1 MARMKPVL
9 LLVCGVALV
18 VIVAWQQSED
28 NKAAAAART
37 TTPLQLMRPTSAPS
51 ANAAVP
57 TVAPP
62 VTAPA
67 AVPANTV
74 ASTTKKP
81 VARTEVRSNKAN
93 KPVAITASHS
103 NSVPAPLAPSVV
115 KESAAAPVTAENNSE
130 AYEAEAVVRLKD
142 GDYRKAGELFET
154 ALRNGGKA
162 TFMLIHDHSKGN
174 FEKDPKATCVGELVM
189 TPTEIKFQGAD
200 GHQFG
205 ATWAEVLDAGSNK
218 FFGSG
223 IGGFHLTISEE
234 GKYKN
239 FNLAPNSK
247 DKQEAKLIIDLLKS
261 NSRKTERGK

>member
-9 LLVCGVALV
+9 LVVCGVVLV
-18 VIVAWQQSED
+18 VIVAWQQSANE
-28 NKAAAAART
+28 AAASAKA
-37 TTPLQLMRPTSAPS
+37 PLQLMRPAPSVSSAAAPAAPS
-51 ANAAVP
+51 ANV
-57 TVAPP
+57 
-62 VTAPA
+62 PA
-67 AVPANTV
+67 AVPAGNAAAV
-74 ASTTKKP
+74 AVKKP
-81 VARTEVRSNKAN
+81 ATRRDVKSNSAT

-103 NSVPAPLAPSVV
+103 NAAPAPLAPSVV
-115 KESAAAPVTAENNSE
+115 KESTAMAAPVSNTE
-130 AYEAEAVVRLKD
+130 AYETEAAVRLKE

-162 TFMLIHDHSKGN
+162 TFTLIHDHSKGN

-189 TPTEIKFQGAD
+189 TPTEIKFEGAD

-223 IGGFHLTISEE
+223 IGGFHVAINPD

-239 FNLAPNSK
+239 INLAPRSK
-247 DKQEAKLIIDLLKS
+247 DKAEAKMIIDLLNAS
-261 NSRKTERGK
+261 ARGKTERGSK